1 VFYAVN
7 SIIDSMPK
15 KLIIKK
21 ILAALIVFIT
31 ISAITVYYIK
41 KPGLFDELKQTPIYV
56 VALLFLLYISFIGTL
71 AVINDATLKL
81 CKKPIEPKES
91 LQVTMYS
98 SFINFFGPLQ
108 SGPAFRA
115 IYFKKLHNVDLKK
128 FTLATFAYYIFYALI
143 SGIFLLISILGW
155 YSAVVLPAAI
165 LLSYLA
171 VKSSAR
177 LLKKIKMLN
186 LKFLPYLA
194 AATLLQLSIQA
205 LIYYFELKSLVPAL
219 GIGQVLAYT
228 GAANFA
234 LFISF
239 TPGALGF
246 RESFLLFSQKIHH
259 IDSSSIVVA
268 TTLDRAIYVS
278 ILILI
283 GVYIIGTNIQK
294 QFKDLGQTINR

>member
-1 VFYAVN
+1 
-7 SIIDSMPK
+7 MPK
-15 KLIIKK
+15 KLIVKK
-21 ILAALIVFIT
+21 ILAIVIIFIT

-41 KPGLFDELKQTPIYV
+41 KPGLFDELKQTPSYV
-56 VALLFLLYISFIGTL
+56 VALLFLLYTAFIGAL

-91 LQVTMYS
+91 VRVTMYS

-128 FTLATFAYYIFYALI
+128 FTLATIAYYIFYALI
-143 SGIFLLISILGW
+143 SGIFLLIIVIGW
-155 YSAVVLPAAI
+155 YLLPI
-165 LLSYLA
+165 LLVLLALAYIYLKNSSKIFNK
-171 VKSSAR
+171 VKILS
-177 LLKKIKMLN
+177 

-194 AATLLQLSIQA
+194 AATFLQLLIQVV
-205 LIYYFELKSLVPAL
+205 IYYFELKSLVPGL
-219 GIGQVLAYT
+219 GLGQVLAYT

-246 RESFLLFSQKIHH
+246 RESFLLFSQRVHH
-259 IDSSSIVVA
+259 IDSSAIVVA
-268 TTLDRAIYVS
+268 TTLDRAVYVMV
-278 ILILI
+278 LLLI
-283 GVYIIGTNIQK
+283 GVYIVGANIQK
-294 QFKDLGQTINR
+294 QFKDLNQTVN

>member
-1 VFYAVN
+1 MFYAVN
-7 SIIDSMPK
+7 SIIDEMPK

-21 ILAALIVFIT
+21 ILAVLIVFIT
-31 ISAITVYYIK
+31 ISAITVYYIN
-41 KPGLFDELKQTPIYV
+41 KPGLFDELKQTPGYL
-56 VALLFLLYISFIGTL
+56 VALLILFYMFFIGAL

-81 CKKPIEPKES
+81 CNKPIEAKES
-91 LQVTMYS
+91 MKVTMYS

-128 FTLATFAYYIFYALI
+128 FTLATIAYYAFYALI
-143 SGIFLLISILGW
+143 SGAFLLTSTLRW
-155 YSAVVLPAAI
+155 
-165 LLSYLA
+165 YLA
-171 VKSSAR
+171 PILIIASVVSFFSINSSAK
-177 LLKKIKMLN
+177 LLEKIGILN
-186 LKFLPYLA
+186 LKFLPYLGW
-194 AATLLQLSIQA
+194 ATLLQLSIQV
-205 LIYYFELKSLVPAL
+205 LIYYFELKSLVPSL

-268 TTLDRAIYVS
+268 TTLDRAVYIIVL
-278 ILILI
+278 LII
-283 GVYIIGTNIQK
+283 GVYIFGANIQK
-294 QFKDLGQTINR
+294 QFKGLGQTVD